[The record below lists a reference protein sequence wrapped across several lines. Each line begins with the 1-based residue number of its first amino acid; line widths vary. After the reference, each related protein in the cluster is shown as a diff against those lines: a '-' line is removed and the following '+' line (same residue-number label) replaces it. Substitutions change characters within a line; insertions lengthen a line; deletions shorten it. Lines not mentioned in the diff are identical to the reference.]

1 MLEADLFCT
10 SRDMEEGSVVPDGS
24 ELSDLESTA
33 ESEPDLFTTFS
44 VKTLFGFATKFESTA
59 RKEETVLKAFQPLHT
74 HINTHANTWY
84 ERNDN
89 DCNDDSENH
98 HSVNSTSGQADPMSG
113 RQTDLELELAE
124 QNEFLLHHLRFVQTS
139 LSESDID
146 DKDAIL
152 VQGTLVH
159 TTSDTESD
167 TESKDLDTDEN
178 NTDESSLNNAAL
190 SAEALDDNNQNKEE
204 SESEGCSNSDDTV
217 DTDDIELHPPA
228 SKRLPKELDGILEH
242 DSDGKDKMLMDEQF
256 SRLLATG
263 ECPQELPDEEEQR
276 PSADNT
282 SLQKTALAEKTFQL
296 PAFFSGLRVR
306 KKGLTTEDG
315 ETVTEIK
322 PRENDLALL
331 KLRQPVKKSSITSG
345 LTTKKKS
352 AEPKASPTFLE
363 QLSHLLNI
371 DVSKNEDRT
380 EDSGEGSGETEDSD
394 EAQENKA
401 SGKTE
406 PRFPSEEIKS
416 SPAESALDV
425 FKALFTRPPK
435 KETTADTSELEAIKR
450 KMRNEK
456 ESLKAVFERSKS
468 KPGDG
473 PADKSV
479 G

>member
-1 MLEADLFCT
+1 
-10 SRDMEEGSVVPDGS
+10 MEEEENALPDS
-24 ELSDLESTA
+24 SKLPDLENTA
-33 ESEPDLFTTFS
+33 EGKPDIFTTFS
-44 VKTLFGFATKFESTA
+44 VKTLFGFTTKFEPTA
-59 RKEETVLKAFQPLHT
+59 SKEETVLKAFQPLHT
-74 HINTHANTWY
+74 NINTYANTWH

-89 DCNDDSENH
+89 DCNDDSENQPGM
-98 HSVNSTSGQADPMSG
+98 NSTSGQADPMCG

-124 QNEFLLHHLRFVQTS
+124 QHELLVHHLRFVQTS
-139 LSESDID
+139 LSQSDND

-152 VQGTLVH
+152 VQGTLVC

-178 NTDESSLNNAAL
+178 NRSDSGLNNAAL

-204 SESEGCSNSDDTV
+204 SESEGHSNSDDTV
-217 DTDDIELHPPA
+217 DTDDIELHPPVFKQL
-228 SKRLPKELDGILEH
+228 SKELNGVLEH
-242 DSDGKDKMLMDEQF
+242 DSNGKDKILMDEQF
-256 SRLLATG
+256 SCLLAAG
-263 ECPQELPDEEEQR
+263 DCPQGLPEEEQR

-282 SLQKTALAEKTFQL
+282 SLQKPALAEKTFQL

-315 ETVTEIK
+315 ETLTEIK

-371 DVSKNEDRT
+371 EVSKNEDRT
-380 EDSGEGSGETEDSD
+380 EDFAERSEETEDSD
-394 EAQENKA
+394 EAQEYKA
-401 SGKTE
+401 SSETE
-406 PRFPSEEIKS
+406 PQFSSEEIKS

-425 FKALFTRPPK
+425 FKALFSRPPK

-473 PADKSV
+473 ASDKSV